1 MRMPQTHIYRH
12 YRIGICTDPK
22 RLKKPREAARKRWDL
37 QDRVLYLT
45 PCFAQTRTTSMSC
58 AQGCQGE
65 LSDGT
70 ELQLDFGPGV
80 YVSMRGDHF
89 SLVGLTVS

>member
-1 MRMPQTHIYRH
+1 
-12 YRIGICTDPK
+12 
-22 RLKKPREAARKRWDL
+22 
-37 QDRVLYLT
+37 
-45 PCFAQTRTTSMSC
+45 MSC

-80 YVSMRGDHF
+80 SVSMRGDHF
-89 SLVGLTVS
+89 SLVGSDGKLMKSRKVPYDVALGTIALFSALRHRGVKCIAAGAVNNSQQCVGSDQ